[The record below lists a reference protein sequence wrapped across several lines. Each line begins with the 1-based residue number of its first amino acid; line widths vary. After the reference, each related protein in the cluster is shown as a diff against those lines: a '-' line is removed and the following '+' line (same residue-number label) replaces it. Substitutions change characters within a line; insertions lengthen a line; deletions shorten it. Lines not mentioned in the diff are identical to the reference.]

1 MWCVYPATSSWL
13 KQFILCGPAQKWRHS
28 GTTCPG
34 PEPGLCQERQVPIW
48 TPAWNST
55 WFWTSVEKEHQRPA
69 ISSCCSKGPAKRL
82 MGRNVTFN
90 DWSFYFKMK
99 DRSVWNKSP
108 PLQVSSEMLVKE
120 TFLYTLSLWA
130 LFRLKRNENQLETRS
145 CVYLLKLQLN
155 TRVHIQGKF

>member
-90 DWSFYFKMK
+90 DCGHFILKSKTEVYEINLHHC
-99 DRSVWNKSP
+99 RSVLKCWLKKHFY
-108 PLQVSSEMLVKE
+108 MHY
-120 TFLYTLSLWA
+120 LYELCSD
-130 LFRLKRNENQLETRS
+130 
-145 CVYLLKLQLN
+145 
-155 TRVHIQGKF
+155 